1 MKTVIVKDKTPLLTD
16 VPYPALKSGEII
28 IKVDYAGMNR
38 ADLMQRDGIY
48 PPPPGWPDVMGLE
61 VAGEV
66 YDMSEEAKNNSSL
79 RFGDK
84 VCALLGGGGY
94 SEFVAVPYG
103 LVLPLPKGIDTRVG
117 AAIPEVYCTAYLNL
131 FVEGKLQKGETVYVT
146 AGASGVGIAVT
157 QLAKA
162 YGAKVITSVRSEEK
176 KQAIKKFGADVIV
189 NLKTESLFAAFEQN
203 PVDLVIDSVGGN
215 DAGKLFAMLSR
226 GGRWICIATMGGD
239 TSEFDMR
246 IAYKKALRL
255 IGSTLRAR
263 TNEVKHDILSRLS
276 AEFFPLFASGEISPE
291 IYKVFDIEQVEEAQA
306 EMRNNK
312 NIGKILLHVNH
323 KI

>member
-1 MKTVIVKDKTPLLTD
+1 MKTVIVKDKKPIIAD
-16 VPYPALKSGEII
+16 APYPLLKSGEII

-48 PPPPGWPDVMGLE
+48 PSPIGWPDIMGLE
-61 VAGEV
+61 VSGEV
-66 YDMSEEAKNNSSL
+66 YELSEEAKKNSS
-79 RFGDK
+79 FHIGDK

-94 SEFVAVPYG
+94 SEFVSVPYE
-103 LVLPLPKGIDTRVG
+103 LVLSLPKGIDTRIG

-176 KQAIKKFGADVIV
+176 KQAIKKFGADIII
-189 NLKTESLFAAFEQN
+189 NLKNESLFDVFEQN

-215 DAGKLFAMLSR
+215 DAGKLFSMLNR

-263 TNEVKHDILSRLS
+263 TNEVKHDILSHLS
-276 AEFFPLFASGEISPE
+276 DEFFHLFADGTITPE
-291 IYKVFDIEQVEEAQA
+291 IYKVFDIEQVEEARE

-312 NIGKILLHVNH
+312 KIGKILLHVSH
-323 KI
+323 KN